1 LIGGHF
7 PKAPATAERTT
18 QILTYCIATMS
29 KKLNA
34 AVSASLQAVAQFRI
48 GLQDGGQSG
57 PVLTDKRVRAIALV
71 PIRVKRE
78 NFLER
83 DDKKARLSDTM

>member
-1 LIGGHF
+1 
-7 PKAPATAERTT
+7 
-18 QILTYCIATMS
+18 MS

-34 AVSASLQAVAQFRI
+34 AVSASLQTVAQFRI
-48 GLQDGGQSG
+48 GFQDGGQSG

-83 DDKKARLSDTM
+83 DDKKTRLSVTM